1 MEYGLIGEKL
11 GHSFSKTVHNL
22 IGDYNYELKEIAKEE
37 LESFIKAKAFK
48 GINVTIPYKETVIPY
63 LDSIDESA
71 KKIGAVNTVVNKDG
85 KLLGYNTDFY
95 GLKALIEKA
104 EIEIKDKKVLILG
117 SGGTSKTAFA
127 VAKDMGAK
135 EIFVVSRNKGNG
147 VITYEQAYKDHSDAE
162 IIINTTPVGMYSKIG
177 IKPIEIDSFGNLCGV
192 IDVVYNPLNSA
203 LVTEAK
209 LKGIKATGGLYML
222 ISQAFFAAEKF
233 LNKEIPKTET
243 DRIYTEILNDKR
255 SIVLIGMPSSGKSTV
270 GRELAKKMGKDFFDS
285 DNEIEKI
292 INMDIPQFFKE
303 YGEKQFR
310 EIESMVIANLS
321 LKQSSVIATGGGAVL
336 NVRNMDLLKENGFV
350 VFLDRSIENLIA
362 TDDRPMASSKEM
374 LQKRYDERYKI
385 YCESADFIIDANGT
399 VEQNVNKI
407 KEGFLNENSCN

>member
-22 IGDYNYELKEIAKEE
+22 IGGYNYELKEIAKEE
-37 LESFIKAKAFK
+37 LESFIKAKTFK
-48 GINVTIPYKETVIPY
+48 GINVTIPYKEAVIPY

-85 KLLGYNTDFY
+85 KLFGYNTDFY
-95 GLKALIEKA
+95 GLKALIEKSN
-104 EIEIKDKKVLILG
+104 IEIKDKKVLILG

-127 VAKDMGAK
+127 VAKEMGAK
-135 EIFVVSRNKGNG
+135 EILIVSRNLADGL
-147 VITYEQAYKDHSDAE
+147 ITYEQAYKNHSDAE
-162 IIINTTPVGMYSKIG
+162 VIINTTPVGMYSKIG

-222 ISQAFFAAEKF
+222 ISQAVFAAEKF
-233 LNKEIPKTET
+233 LDIVILKTQT

-255 SIVLIGMPSSGKSTV
+255 NIVLIGMPSSGKSTV
-270 GRELAKKMGKDFFDS
+270 GKELAKKMGKDFFDS

-336 NVRNMDLLKENGFV
+336 NSRNIDLLKENGFV

-362 TDDRPMASSKEM
+362 TDDRPLASSKEM
-374 LQKRYDERYKI
+374 LQKRYDERYEI
-385 YCESADFIIDANGT
+385 YCESADFKIDANGT
-399 VEQNVNKI
+399 VEQNVNKV

>member
-22 IGDYNYELKEIAKEE
+22 IGGYNYELKEIAKEE
-37 LESFIKAKAFK
+37 LESFIKAKTFK
-48 GINVTIPYKETVIPY
+48 GINVTIPYKEAVIPY

-104 EIEIKDKKVLILG
+104 KIEIKDKKVLILG

-127 VAKDMGAK
+127 VANEMGAK
-135 EIFVVSRNKGNG
+135 EILIVSRNSADGL
-147 VITYEQAYKDHSDAE
+147 ITYEQAYKNHSDAE
-162 IIINTTPVGMYSKIG
+162 VIINTTPVGMYSKIG

-222 ISQAFFAAEKF
+222 ISQAVFAAEKF
-233 LNKEIPKTET
+233 LDIVILKTQT

-255 SIVLIGMPSSGKSTV
+255 NIVLIGMPSSGKSTV
-270 GRELAKKMGKDFFDS
+270 GKELAKKMGKDFFDS

-336 NVRNMDLLKENGFV
+336 NSRNIDLLKEKGFV

-362 TDDRPMASSKEM
+362 TDDRPLASSKEM
-374 LQKRYDERYKI
+374 LQKRYDERYEI
-385 YCESADFIIDANGT
+385 YCESADFKIDANGT
-399 VEQNVNKI
+399 VEQNVNKV